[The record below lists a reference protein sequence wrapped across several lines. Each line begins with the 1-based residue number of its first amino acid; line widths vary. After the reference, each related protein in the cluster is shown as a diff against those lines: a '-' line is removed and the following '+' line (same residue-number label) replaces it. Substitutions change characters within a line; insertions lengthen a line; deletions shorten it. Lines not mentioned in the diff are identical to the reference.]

1 MFIRFSKLSVYLT
14 LAITALTLTACSSQP
29 STVMVGETRPA
40 ISADTVKLYLKEPSQ
55 YDTIALVSVSSDG
68 SWSFGDQAQ
77 MDAVVQRLKEQAAKL
92 GANGI
97 LLQTT
102 GEKRDNSVYVGTG
115 IGSYSGNVGLSVQL
129 GRLFGLTDKTAEGVA
144 IYVPDSASEKEHQEK
159 QD

>member
-1 MFIRFSKLSVYLT
+1 MRNAFSRRSAWLT
-14 LAITALTLTACSSQP
+14 TAVMLLGLTACSSKP
-29 STVMVGETRPA
+29 STVMVGEARPA
-40 ISADTVKLYLKEPSQ
+40 ISVDSVKLYLKEPSQ